1 MKTSESRYSDCIYFV
16 SNALA
21 RKVDKLASDA
31 WKKVNLAP
39 CHAYLLMIVIDKPGS
54 QPGMLSEELHLTPST
69 VTRLI
74 EKLEDKKLVT
84 RLTQGKTTN
93 VFPTQKGKDLVPKLR
108 ACVQEF
114 NTAYL
119 EILGK
124 EESEKLVRNMNKI
137 ADKLQ

>member
-39 CHAYLLMIVIDKPGS
+39 SHAYLLMIVIDKPGS

>member
-1 MKTSESRYSDCIYFV
+1 MKTSESRYRDCIYFV
-16 SNALA
+16 SNSLA
-21 RKVDKLASDA
+21 RKVDKLAGDA

-39 CHAYLLMIVIDKPGS
+39 SHAYLLMIVLDNPGVQPGS
-54 QPGMLSEELHLTPST
+54 LSEELHLTPST

-84 RLTQGKTTN
+84 RLTQGKTTE
-93 VFPTQKGKDLVPKLR
+93 VYPTQKGKDLLPKLR
-108 ACVQEF
+108 SCVQEF
-114 NTAYL
+114 NTAYT

-124 EESEKLVRNMNKI
+124 EESDKLVKNMSKI

>member
-16 SNALA
+16 SNSLA

-39 CHAYLLMIVIDKPGS
+39 SHAYLLMIVIDKPGS